1 MTYTTTEYKLCK
13 PQKKPL
19 LTKTNDHIL
28 KQQTK
33 INDICTKKKRRYSGG
48 WLPITLN

>member
-1 MTYTTTEYKLCK
+1 MSTEMTYTTTEYKLCK

-33 INDICTKKKRRYSGG
+33 INDNCTKKKGDTVEDGY
-48 WLPITLN
+48 P